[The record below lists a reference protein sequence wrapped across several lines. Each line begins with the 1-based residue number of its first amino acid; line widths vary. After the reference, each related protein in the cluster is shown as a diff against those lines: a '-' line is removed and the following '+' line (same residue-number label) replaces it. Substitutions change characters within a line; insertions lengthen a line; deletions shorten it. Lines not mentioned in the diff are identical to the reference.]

1 MNSAQVIKD
10 HFNYHNSFQL
20 AYLFKIRS
28 QGLKRK
34 RQMMRHKWWSAVKEV
49 GCYIQCDVV
58 IVMWWS
64 RGGLVM
70 WSVKKGGAPLL
81 PPLPPITDILNG
93 GEQLGLGDG
102 NICYVN
108 LGRDG
113 AHPLVGVA
121 CCAEW
126 FPVLKMT
133 NMRLAPCQ
141 ANLVL
146 GFGKKVKSF
155 CSALPHLQLRMVFM
169 TRGLKMKGGA
179 VAWCQ
184 ARPGQA
190 MQGP

>member
-1 MNSAQVIKD
+1 MRRKIDKVHNINSAQVIKD

-34 RQMMRHKWWSAVKEV
+34 RQMMR
-49 GCYIQCDVV
+49 CDKKD
-58 IVMWWS
+58 ISGDQQWKKLGAIFSVMLSLWCDEGGEKGRFWKA
-64 RGGLVM
+64 GGLVM
-70 WSVKKGGAPLL
+70 WAVKKGGALLL

-121 CCAEW
+121 RC
-126 FPVLKMT
+126 
-133 NMRLAPCQ
+133 
-141 ANLVL
+141 
-146 GFGKKVKSF
+146 
-155 CSALPHLQLRMVFM
+155 
-169 TRGLKMKGGA
+169 A
-179 VAWCQ
+179 VA
-184 ARPGQA
+184 
-190 MQGP
+190 